1 MKDYFKFKFRN
12 LGVLLL
18 LIMLV
23 SESYAQKL
31 VSGKVT
37 ESSSGLPLIGATVR
51 NTNSAAAS
59 ITDVDGNY
67 SIQAVQGNKLRFS
80 YVGFKDVERVVGSE
94 SQLDV
99 SLEESKQDL
108 NEVVVTAFGVKQ
120 DKKALT
126 YSVQTI
132 KSSEIIDAQQ
142 PNMVNALQG
151 KMAGVM
157 INNSGGAPG
166 ASSVIMIRGGTSL
179 SGNNQPLFVVDG
191 IPIDNSTQVG
201 GGVGVNAQNTVTS
214 NRGIDINPEDI
225 ESITVLKGPAAAVL
239 YGLRASEGAVII
251 TTKRGEAGTFNVKY
265 SNAFSTDVVN
275 RLPQFQTRFKQ
286 GVEGVFNPDAR
297 ISWGPEFGA
306 GEVRYDNL
314 ENFFNTASSQ
324 RHDFSVSGGSDRST
338 FLLSVGRLDQNGIVK
353 TTGFERTSFRLAADT
368 KISDKLR
375 FGASANY
382 INSQNQST
390 LQGSGVAETNV
401 IGATGGGG
409 GGVFRGLYNW
419 PLNDDPRN
427 FKNPDGSQRTILGV
441 SSDAAF
447 IDNPY
452 WSIYNNPSTSNVNR
466 MLATANISYDPFKFL
481 NVTYRVGTDFFNE
494 EFSSVRGAGTVI
506 GGEEKGAIS
515 QIDRFSQ
522 ISTSTLIATI
532 SKSFGSNFNTSF
544 AFGHNMEAAR
554 NTSVSWYGRNFIVPT
569 FPSINNVVQNE
580 RVVSRGGSERRII
593 GAFADFNADWKSIIF
608 LNVRGRND
616 WSSTLPVSNR
626 SFFYPSVSS
635 SIVVTD
641 LLSEMGITSGESSIL
656 PYLKIRG
663 SITRVGKDAP
673 PHVLGN
679 TYFNTTNSFTSNPR
693 GFLVNVY
700 AFGAPSLRPEFT
712 NSFETGFDMR
722 LFKGKIGVDFTY
734 YKMSSDDQILFTR
747 VPPSASSFISYLNGG
762 RIDNEGFEL
771 MINATPLKKNQFT
784 WTFDFNL
791 SRNKSLVVSLP
802 GTLDRVEQSDA
813 SVDGFTAQGAGFLG
827 QSLFGING
835 DVWKK
840 NKEGKLLLNNDGYPQ
855 ISPIKELIGDRNP
868 DYLIGFTNTFSYK
881 NLNLSFLW
889 DIRLGGDIYNATE
902 SALVRSGLSTQTM
915 ERGTS
920 KVFDGVIESTG
931 EVNTKS
937 VVLDQNYYQLLH
949 RGNGQLFVEDGTWYR
964 LRYLTLSYRL
974 PNSLLSSA
982 KIKSLDLFATGRN
995 LLLFTNYSGVDP
1007 EVSSGGAGVGG
1018 SGSMGMDNLGVP
1030 STRGFDLGLRLNF

>member
-314 ENFFNTASSQ
+314 ENLKSTSSLDFQTQNIRIGLEAVINAARLFDVEDQFGRFN
-324 RHDFSVSGGSDRST
+324 
-338 FLLSVGRLDQNGIVK
+338 FLLHGGI
-353 TTGFERTSFRLAADT
+353 
-368 KISDKLR
+368 
-375 FGASANY
+375 
-382 INSQNQST
+382 QM
-390 LQGSGVAETNV
+390 
-401 IGATGGGG
+401 
-409 GGVFRGLYNW
+409 
-419 PLNDDPRN
+419 
-427 FKNPDGSQRTILGV
+427 
-441 SSDAAF
+441 AF
-447 IDNPY
+447 
-452 WSIYNNPSTSNVNR
+452 
-466 MLATANISYDPFKFL
+466 
-481 NVTYRVGTDFFNE
+481 
-494 EFSSVRGAGTVI
+494 
-506 GGEEKGAIS
+506 
-515 QIDRFSQ
+515 
-522 ISTSTLIATI
+522 
-532 SKSFGSNFNTSF
+532 
-544 AFGHNMEAAR
+544 
-554 NTSVSWYGRNFIVPT
+554 
-569 FPSINNVVQNE
+569 
-580 RVVSRGGSERRII
+580 
-593 GAFADFNADWKSIIF
+593 
-608 LNVRGRND
+608 
-616 WSSTLPVSNR
+616 
-626 SFFYPSVSS
+626 
-635 SIVVTD
+635 
-641 LLSEMGITSGESSIL
+641 
-656 PYLKIRG
+656 
-663 SITRVGKDAP
+663 
-673 PHVLGN
+673 
-679 TYFNTTNSFTSNPR
+679 
-693 GFLVNVY
+693 
-700 AFGAPSLRPEFT
+700 
-712 NSFETGFDMR
+712 
-722 LFKGKIGVDFTY
+722 
-734 YKMSSDDQILFTR
+734 
-747 VPPSASSFISYLNGG
+747 
-762 RIDNEGFEL
+762 
-771 MINATPLKKNQFT
+771 
-784 WTFDFNL
+784 
-791 SRNKSLVVSLP
+791 
-802 GTLDRVEQSDA
+802 
-813 SVDGFTAQGAGFLG
+813 
-827 QSLFGING
+827 
-835 DVWKK
+835 
-840 NKEGKLLLNNDGYPQ
+840 
-855 ISPIKELIGDRNP
+855 
-868 DYLIGFTNTFSYK
+868 
-881 NLNLSFLW
+881 
-889 DIRLGGDIYNATE
+889 
-902 SALVRSGLSTQTM
+902 
-915 ERGTS
+915 
-920 KVFDGVIESTG
+920 
-931 EVNTKS
+931 
-937 VVLDQNYYQLLH
+937 
-949 RGNGQLFVEDGTWYR
+949 
-964 LRYLTLSYRL
+964 LT
-974 PNSLLSSA
+974 
-982 KIKSLDLFATGRN
+982 
-995 LLLFTNYSGVDP
+995 
-1007 EVSSGGAGVGG
+1007 
-1018 SGSMGMDNLGVP
+1018 
-1030 STRGFDLGLRLNF
+1030 